1 MKDEHKSKEQI
12 IRETTELR
20 QRVTELE
27 ASEIERKRGEEKLKE
42 YSRRLEEAVVQL
54 REAQEQLNRKE
65 RLAVLGQL
73 AGGVG
78 HELRNPLGV
87 ITNAL
92 YYLKMVLHDTDETT
106 QEYLGIIASEV
117 HNAERIVSELLDFSR
132 IRPIESEEIGVSEL
146 VAKVLERQPPP
157 EKMNVMTRIASNLS
171 TVFIDPG
178 QIMQVLTNLVTNAYQ
193 AMPDGGK
200 LTISAQAE
208 KDRVHL
214 SISDTGCG
222 ISQENIRKIFAPL
235 FTTKAKGIGLG
246 LAVSKNLIESN
257 GGSLKVKS
265 KEGEGSTFTLILPT
279 KGVMV

>member
-235 FTTKAKGIGLG
+235 FTTQAKGIGLG

-257 GGSLKVKS
+257 GGRLKVKS